1 MITHNYHVHT
11 HRCKHAKGQ
20 DRDYVEA
27 AIQAGFT
34 EIAFTDHSPWPL
46 LAQEKGLI
54 RMKLAM
60 LPDYVNSLRQ
70 LREEYKDRISIKIG
84 LECEYFADRSEWLKD
99 TIKQYKLDYVILGNH
114 FHEFETFQRDYSSY
128 QDKEN
133 LLRDYVFDSL
143 AAIHSG
149 IYAYFAHPDIFVRS
163 LTQWDESAEM
173 ASRIILE
180 ACKKAGIPIEY
191 NLGGIR
197 NPYYDLS
204 YPYPRFWQIASKIKN
219 EVMVGIDTHSPMD
232 FHDKKRICEAIHFL
246 ASLGIQVSDRT
257 L

>member
-1 MITHNYHVHT
+1 MITTNYHVHT
-11 HRCKHAKGQ
+11 YRCKHAEGR

-27 AIQAGFT
+27 AIRAGFS

-46 LAQEKGLI
+46 LPQETGMI

-84 LECEYFADRSEWLKD
+84 LECEYYADRIAWLKD
-99 TIKQYKLDYVILGNH
+99 TIVKFELDYVILGNH
-114 FHEFETFQRDYSSY
+114 FHEYEAFQRYYSSY

-133 LLRDYVFDSL
+133 LLRDYVSDSL
-143 AAIHSG
+143 AAIQSG
-149 IYAYFAHPDIFVRS
+149 VYAYFAHPDIFVRS
-163 LTQWDESAEM
+163 LRQWDENAEN

-197 NPYYDLS
+197 NHYYDLS
-204 YPYPRFWQIASKIKN
+204 YPYPRFWQIAAEVGN
-219 EVMVGIDTHSPMD
+219 EVMIGIDAHSPMD
-232 FHDKKRICEAIHFL
+232 FHDKKRILDAIQFL
-246 ASLGIQVSDRT
+246 ETLGIQVSDRK

>member
-11 HRCKHAKGQ
+11 HRCKHANGQ

-27 AIQAGFT
+27 AIQAEFS
-34 EIAFTDHSPWPL
+34 EMAFTDHSPWPL

-133 LLRDYVFDSL
+133 LLRDYVSDSL

-163 LTQWDESAEM
+163 LTQWDENAEM

-204 YPYPRFWQIASKIKN
+204 YPYPRFWQIASEIKN
-219 EVMVGIDTHSPMD
+219 EVMVGIDAHSPMD

>member
-46 LAQEKGLI
+46 LEQEKGLI
-54 RMKLAM
+54 RMKLAV

-84 LECEYFADRSEWLKD
+84 LECEYFADRIEWLKD
-99 TIKQYKLDYVILGNH
+99 TINQYELDFVILGNH
-114 FHEFETFQRDYSSY
+114 FHEFEAFHRYYSSY
-128 QDKEN
+128 QDKQN
-133 LLRDYVFDSL
+133 LLNDYVSDSL
-143 AAIHSG
+143 AAIQSG
-149 IYAYFAHPDIFVRS
+149 VYAYFAHPDIFVRS
-163 LTQWDESAEM
+163 LTLWDESAEV

-197 NPYYDLS
+197 NPNYDLS
-204 YPYPRFWQIASKIKN
+204 YPYPRFWQIASEIKN
-219 EVMVGIDTHSPMD
+219 EVMVGIDAHSPMD
-232 FHDKKRICEAIHFL
+232 FHDKKRIREAIHFL
-246 ASLGIQVSDRT
+246 ASLGIQVSNRK